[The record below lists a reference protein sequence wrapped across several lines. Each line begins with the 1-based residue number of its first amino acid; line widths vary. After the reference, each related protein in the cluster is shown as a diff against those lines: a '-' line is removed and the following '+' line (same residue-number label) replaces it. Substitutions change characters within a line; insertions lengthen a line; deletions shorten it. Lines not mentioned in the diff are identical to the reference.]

1 MSVDRTPPSG
11 KALLT
16 LAVGAVGVVYGDIGT
31 SPLYAIKEAFAGPLA
46 VPLTKDNVLGLL
58 SLIFWSLNILI
69 TYKYLSFMMRADN
82 RGEGGVLALLALLK
96 PGRVTTRRRWLL
108 ISVGLF
114 GSALLYGDGVI
125 TPAISVLGAVEGLSI
140 ATPAFE
146 PLIVPLSLV
155 ILFVLFWV
163 QKYGTAGVGAV
174 FGPFTLLWFSCLAV
188 LGISGILRA
197 PVVLEAVNPYY
208 GIEFFARHGRA
219 GFFMLAVVVLV
230 ITGGEALYADM
241 GHFGKRPIRLAWLAV
256 VLPALVLNYFG
267 QGALLIS
274 RPEAIRNPF
283 YELVPSWA
291 LYPMVV
297 IATGAAVVASQAL
310 ISGSFSLTR
319 QAQQLGYSP
328 RVTIIHTSHTEAGQ
342 IYIPEVNWLIGFACF
357 GLVLAFRSASN
368 LAGMYGVAITGTMTV
383 TTILFA
389 TVARER
395 WHWSWV
401 KVALVAAPILVVDL
415 SFASANLI
423 KIPDGGWFPIMLA
436 AMVFAVMS
444 TWKRGRAILQGI
456 KRQSTLPMELFL
468 HDIKERKPQRVPGV
482 AVFMTPDPGGAPS
495 VLLHHLKH
503 NKVLHERVVMF
514 SVMAEEIPTLSPEER
529 WEFEEL
535 GEGFFQ
541 VVAHYGFM
549 ETPDVPAILEQL
561 KTVGFHVKPMET
573 TYYLG
578 RETLLRSGTSR
589 FALWRKVLF
598 IVMSRNA
605 QSATAFFGIPPNRV
619 VELGAQVRI

>member
-1 MSVDRTPPSG
+1 MTHDRKPPTG
-11 KALLT
+11 KALVA
-16 LAVGAVGVVYGDIGT
+16 LAIGAVGVVYGDIGT
-31 SPLYAIKEAFAGPLA
+31 SPLYAMKEAFAGPLA
-46 VPLTKDNVLGLL
+46 VPLTKDNVLGVL
-58 SLIFWSLNILI
+58 SLIFWSLNFLI
-69 TYKYLSFMMRADN
+69 TYKYLSLMMRADN
-82 RGEGGVLALLALLK
+82 RGEGGVLALLALLR
-96 PGRVTTRRRWLL
+96 PARATTRRRLLL
-108 ISVGLF
+108 IAVGLF
-114 GSALLYGDGVI
+114 GSALMYGDGVI

-140 ATPAFE
+140 ATPA
-146 PLIVPLSLV
+146 LAHWVVPLSLL
-155 ILFVLFWV
+155 ILFALFWV
-163 QKYGTAGVGAV
+163 QKWGTAGVGAI
-174 FGPFTLLWFSCLAV
+174 FGPFTLVWFTCIAV
-188 LGISGILRA
+188 LGVGGILRE
-197 PVVLEAVNPYY
+197 PSVILAVNPYHAVA
-208 GIEFFARHGRA
+208 FFGRHG
-219 GFFMLAVVVLV
+219 GPGIFILAVVVLV
-230 ITGGEALYADM
+230 VTGGEALYADM
-241 GHFGKRPIRLAWLAV
+241 GHFGKRPIRLVWFFV

-267 QGALLIS
+267 QGGLLIS
-274 RPEAIRNPF
+274 NPEAIRNPF

-291 LYPMVV
+291 LYPMIVV
-297 IATGAAVVASQAL
+297 ATGAAVVASQAL

-319 QAQQLGYSP
+319 QAQQLGYTP

-357 GLVLAFRSASN
+357 GLVLGFKSASN

-383 TTILFA
+383 TTILFSA
-389 TVARER
+389 VARER

-401 KVALVAAPILVVDL
+401 KVALVAVPILAVDL
-415 SFASANLI
+415 SFAFANLI
-423 KIPDGGWFPIMLA
+423 KIPDGGWFPLLVA
-436 AMVFAVMS
+436 ALVFAVMT
-444 TWKRGRAILQGI
+444 TWKRGRSILSGI

-514 SVMAEEIPTLSPEER
+514 SVMSEEIPTVPSEER

-541 VVAHYGFM
+541 VVARYGFM

-561 KTVGFHVKPMET
+561 KEVGFVVKPMET

-578 RETLLRSGTSR
+578 RETLLRSGTSK

-619 VELGAQVRI
+619 VELGAQVRL

>member
-1 MSVDRTPPSG
+1 MTHERKPPSG
-11 KALLT
+11 KALAA
-16 LAVGAVGVVYGDIGT
+16 LAIGAIGVVYGDIGT
-31 SPLYAIKEAFAGPLA
+31 SPLYAMKEAFAGPLA

-69 TYKYLSFMMRADN
+69 TYKYLSLMMQADN

-96 PGRVTTRRRWLL
+96 PGRITTRRRWLL
-108 ISVGLF
+108 IGVGLF

-140 ATPAFE
+140 ATPA
-146 PLIVPLSLV
+146 LAHWVVPLSLM
-155 ILFVLFWV
+155 ILFALFWV
-163 QKYGTAGVGAV
+163 QKWGTAGVGAI
-174 FGPFTLLWFSCLAV
+174 FGPFTLVWFTCIAV
-188 LGISGILRA
+188 LGVGGIMRE
-197 PVVLEAVNPYY
+197 PSVLLAVNPYHAVAFL
-208 GIEFFARHGRA
+208 GRHGFP
-219 GFFMLAVVVLV
+219 GIFILAVVVLV
-230 ITGGEALYADM
+230 VTGGEALYADM
-241 GHFGKRPIRLAWLAV
+241 GHFGKRPIRLVWFCV

-267 QGALLIS
+267 QGGLLIS
-274 RPEAIRNPF
+274 KPEAIRNPF

-291 LYPMVV
+291 LYPMIV

-319 QAQQLGYSP
+319 QAQQLGYTP
-328 RVTIIHTSHTEAGQ
+328 RVTIVHTSHTEAGQ

-357 GLVLAFRSASN
+357 GLVLGFKSASN

-383 TTILFA
+383 TTILFSA
-389 TVARER
+389 VARER
-395 WHWSWV
+395 WHWSWA
-401 KVALVAAPILVVDL
+401 KVALVAIPILAVDA
-415 SFASANLI
+415 SFAFANLI
-423 KIPDGGWFPIMLA
+423 KIPDGGWFPLVVA
-436 AMVFAVMS
+436 GLVFTVMT
-444 TWKRGRAILQGI
+444 TWKRGRSILSGI

-514 SVMAEEIPTLSPEER
+514 SVMSEEIPTVPPEER

-541 VVAHYGFM
+541 VVARYGFM

-561 KTVGFHVKPMET
+561 KEAGFVVKPMET

-578 RETLLRSGTSR
+578 RETLLRSGTSK

-619 VELGAQVRI
+619 VELGAQVRL